1 MEETKNKNGNKQNRK
16 KIQVVK
22 GGGGG
27 IGVVL
32 LWGGVFAVATF
43 VVTLINK
50 RNKKRLN
57 FPTDDDK
64 KKSNRTNCN
73 AGEEEERNEGLRSLL
88 QTQTPISDPHL
99 CYTGISIGN
108 NVIKMGS
115 AKEDELRTVATC
127 GDLKTVNDLNDLV
140 KDRVVTVESAKEVVK
155 DSLSEMEMCKS
166 GQDKSNKEDC
176 FEDSISVEAVKEVGG
191 AVELPVTAHNV
202 RCQDGNPKML
212 LEDSTEDEEDEDNDE
227 EDYEDE
233 ELEEEDE
240 DDIYDDDES
249 IEGKGDEDSEGTGE
263 SSRESNAEAIW
274 PAELIEEHQH
284 LELKKGNDQIIN
296 EEGTKKLEVAWK
308 GNADILQQGHAGEK
322 ETGCMM
328 MGNCASLILISKS
341 RLRMWSSLTVG
352 LLIIAIVHHLLVS
365 SFLNLNISL

>member
-1 MEETKNKNGNKQNRK
+1 M
-16 KIQVVK
+16 
-22 GGGGG
+22 
-27 IGVVL
+27 
-32 LWGGVFAVATF
+32 
-43 VVTLINK
+43 
-50 RNKKRLN
+50 
-57 FPTDDDK
+57 
-64 KKSNRTNCN
+64 
-73 AGEEEERNEGLRSLL
+73 
-88 QTQTPISDPHL
+88 
-99 CYTGISIGN
+99 
-108 NVIKMGS
+108 
-115 AKEDELRTVATC
+115 RTVATC
-127 GDLKTVNDLNDLV
+127 GDLKIVNNLNDLV
-140 KDRVVTVESAKEVVK
+140 KDRVVTVDIEG

-191 AVELPVTAHNV
+191 AVELPVTARNV
-202 RCQDGNPKML
+202 HCQDGNPKML
-212 LEDSTEDEEDEDNDE
+212 LEDSAEDEEEEDDTDE

-240 DDIYDDDES
+240 DDIYDDDDS

-274 PAELIEEHQH
+274 PAELIEEHQP
-284 LELKKGNDQIIN
+284 LELKKGNDQTKEENID

-308 GNADILQQGHAGEK
+308 GNADILQQDHAGEK

-352 LLIIAIVHHLLVS
+352 LLILAIVHHLLVS

>member
-1 MEETKNKNGNKQNRK
+1 MEETKNKNGNMQNRK
-16 KIQVVK
+16 KLQVVK

-50 RNKKRLN
+50 RNKRRLN
-57 FPTDDDK
+57 FPTDDK
-64 KKSNRTNCN
+64 KKSNRTDCDV
-73 AGEEEERNEGLRSLL
+73 GEEEERNQGLRSLL
-88 QTQTPISDPHL
+88 QSQIPISDPHI
-99 CYTGISIGN
+99 CCPGISIGN

-115 AKEDELRTVATC
+115 SQEDELRTVATC
-127 GDLKTVNDLNDLV
+127 GDLKIVNNFNDLV
-140 KDRVVTVESAKEVVK
+140 KDRVVTVDIEG

-166 GQDKSNKEDC
+166 GQDNSNKEDC
-176 FEDSISVEAVKEVGG
+176 FEDSISVEAVQEVGG
-191 AVELPVTAHNV
+191 AVELPVTARNV
-202 RCQDGNPKML
+202 RCQDGNLKML
-212 LEDSTEDEEDEDNDE
+212 LEDSAEDEDDNDE
-227 EDYEDE
+227 EEYEDE

-284 LELKKGNDQIIN
+284 LELKKRNDQTKEENID

-308 GNADILQQGHAGEK
+308 GNADILQQDHAGEK

-341 RLRMWSSLTVG
+341 RLRTWSSLTVG
-352 LLIIAIVHHLLVS
+352 LLILAVVHHLLVS